1 MDIYSVQF
9 ILCDLAGNY
18 MSPTGDLFL
27 VEICALDFDGPG
39 KFTVNKSI
47 SMLCE
52 FVKTYTNETLGKTI
66 FIADVQVTEED
77 RPDMV
82 EVSLSTLTRQKYCRQ
97 V

>member
-1 MDIYSVQF
+1 MDIFSVQF

-18 MSPTGDLFL
+18 KSPSGDLFL
-27 VEICALDFDGPG
+27 VEICAIDFDGPG

-52 FVKTYTNETLGKTI
+52 FMKTYTNEILGKTF
-66 FIADVQVTEED
+66 FIRDVQVTEVG
-77 RPDMV
+77 RPDTV
-82 EVSLSTLTRQKYCRQ
+82 EISLSTLTRLKYCRQ